1 MDSVGQRQHKTETGS
16 RLRKA
21 SAAHTRHFF
30 WTRKGD
36 FQGSATNPEGKAKS
50 NGKIVLRNSNRALSR
65 NCQLGPD
72 CSAGRTGQALGAS
85 HIRSGT
91 GGCDGDVHVSAW
103 LGPGTQ
109 TLPQAPVCVAGQAPF
124 RGNDR
129 LSWWTWLRQNPL
141 PDAGRGG
148 AHPVCMGQSWHRDPA
163 TDPSF
168 CRDPP
173 HQSHLQLLG
182 LLGLPLNKTTAEQ
195 RAVKPGRL
203 PGKLA
208 AGTDRPQGARPAHSP
223 CRDPKHHI
231 CQTGTGCVR
240 PRREE
245 NAWAPCGKIA
255 GTCDSRAPSQAQ
267 VASEAGSA
275 PQDRCPQA
283 EGAPPR
289 GSCDEAGHTCL

>member
-1 MDSVGQRQHKTETGS
+1 MIQPSAVQGLALAATPESLWSRDLPVGTTSLWGPCRWG
-16 RLRKA
+16 LRHHSA
-21 SAAHTRHFF
+21 SSLISGMNAPNHRASTAH
-30 WTRKGD
+30 
-36 FQGSATNPEGKAKS
+36 
-50 NGKIVLRNSNRALSR
+50 NGY
-65 NCQLGPD
+65 
-72 CSAGRTGQALGAS
+72 
-85 HIRSGT
+85 
-91 GGCDGDVHVSAW
+91 VHVSAW

>member
-1 MDSVGQRQHKTETGS
+1 MTAASVKRHESQQSHRRPPASAAQTGRGTTSVDSVGQRQHKTETGS

-109 TLPQAPVCVAGQAPF
+109 TLPQAAVCVAGQAPF

-141 PDAGRGG
+141 PDAGGPHPTVEGSERGKG
-148 AHPVCMGQSWHRDPA
+148 
-163 TDPSF
+163 
-168 CRDPP
+168 
-173 HQSHLQLLG
+173 
-182 LLGLPLNKTTAEQ
+182 
-195 RAVKPGRL
+195 
-203 PGKLA
+203 
-208 AGTDRPQGARPAHSP
+208 
-223 CRDPKHHI
+223 
-231 CQTGTGCVR
+231 
-240 PRREE
+240 
-245 NAWAPCGKIA
+245 
-255 GTCDSRAPSQAQ
+255 
-267 VASEAGSA
+267 
-275 PQDRCPQA
+275 
-283 EGAPPR
+283 
-289 GSCDEAGHTCL
+289 